1 MSKIRFL
8 SAATAAVA
16 LFAAIGLAQIR
27 SANLSEMLTE
37 LNANAVYGEITASKV
52 IRLDDP
58 AGENPDGPELFFTT
72 ITIEGR
78 TVGDATP
85 LTIDVTFAGGFIN
98 ETEGVYNS
106 EAPAAEA
113 VKIGKRVV
121 AFHKWQDNIGGGLA
135 ANALVCGHG
144 GVFQTADGPKGTVVL
159 GRGQGFA
166 IPQNLKVGE
175 LDSAVTKI
183 RKQER
188 R

>member
-1 MSKIRFL
+1 MRKIRFL
-8 SAATAAVA
+8 GAATAALA
-16 LFAAIGLAQIR
+16 LLGAIGLAQIR

-52 IRLDDP
+52 IRVDDP
-58 AGENPDGPELFFTT
+58 IDGPELYFTT
-72 ITIEGR
+72 ITVEGR
-78 TVGDATP
+78 SLGDATP
-85 LTIDVTFAGGFIN
+85 ITIDVTFAGGFIN